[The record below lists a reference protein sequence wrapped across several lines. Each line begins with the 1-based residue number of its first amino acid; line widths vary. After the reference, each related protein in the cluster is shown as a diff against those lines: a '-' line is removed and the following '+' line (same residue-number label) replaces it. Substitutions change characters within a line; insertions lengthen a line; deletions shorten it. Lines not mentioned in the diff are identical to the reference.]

1 MRAHVHKFI
10 ALEDENSDYCR
21 LATVNNPLNLV
32 AHYFTQDESHA
43 VRMRSD
49 YQVLYVNEGLYL
61 RMVRMGCNS
70 GTRVSLFRRLS
81 DVGLEGIHRIKIC

>member
-1 MRAHVHKFI
+1 MNEVLSFWGIYLCPNKVREIVRAHVHKFI

-49 YQVLYVNEGLYL
+49 YQVLYVDEG
-61 RMVRMGCNS
+61 
-70 GTRVSLFRRLS
+70 
-81 DVGLEGIHRIKIC
+81 